1 MNDTVVFIT
10 VLSSHAP
17 ARCPL
22 ERSVLW
28 KLQLENLRNAVAELS
43 AQEQE
48 LLRMLGHG
56 GVPSKNAVFHKLN
69 QLLLN

>member
-28 KLQLENLRNAVAELS
+28 KLQLENLRNTVAELS
-43 AQEQE
+43 TQEQE

-56 GVPSKNAVFHKLN
+56 NVPSKYAVFHKLN